1 MWSGG
6 VRPWNT
12 PPLFIMEGNGAMTVK
27 TKSGGI
33 RKTLPLLLLA
43 APGLLYFL
51 INNYLPMAGIFIAFK
66 DVNYAK
72 GIFGSDWVGFDNFK
86 FLFQTSDAWIMTRN
100 TLLYNL
106 AFIVLGTMLSI
117 AIAIL
122 MSELLKSVWSKLFQ
136 SGLVLPNLI
145 SMVVLSYIV
154 FAFLNADSGFI
165 NNSILKPLG
174 IPEIN
179 WYSEAKYWPYLLVFI
194 QLWKTAGYGSIV
206 YIAFISG
213 IDKSIYEAAKID
225 GAGKLKQIRMI
236 TLPLLKPTIIIL
248 TLMSIGR
255 IFNSDFGLFYQV
267 PMNAGALYSTTQTI
281 DTYVY
286 RALMQVNDIGMS
298 AAAGL
303 YQSIVGFVL
312 VMVAN
317 AIVKKVNPENALF

>member
-1 MWSGG
+1 
-6 VRPWNT
+6 
-12 PPLFIMEGNGAMTVK
+12 MTVK
-27 TKSGGI
+27 TKSGGL

-51 INNYLPMAGIFIAFK
+51 INNYLPMTGIFIAFK

-117 AIAIL
+117 LIAIL

-303 YQSIVGFVL
+303 YQSVVGFIL
-312 VMVAN
+312 VMAAN